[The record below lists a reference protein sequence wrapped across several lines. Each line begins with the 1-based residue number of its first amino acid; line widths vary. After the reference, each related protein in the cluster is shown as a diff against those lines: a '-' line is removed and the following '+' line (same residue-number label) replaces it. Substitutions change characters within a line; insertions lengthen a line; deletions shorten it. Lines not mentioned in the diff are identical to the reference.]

1 MNNKYIFDVD
11 GTLTPARQQIDHDFE
26 KWTYE
31 PLEEVYGRFWQREIL
46 RKSTDTPPLL

>member
-26 KWTYE
+26 KYM
-31 PLEEVYGRFWQREIL
+31 LDFSDKKMFIL
-46 RKSTDTPPLL
+46 SQVVIEKKL